1 MYMQFPALTPTLG
14 MYGRAQDALVT
25 RSLEQ
30 YRMAAK
36 IFEVMVACHKEQ
48 AASELPLEGSSGKE
62 NSAKNVTD
70 TKTGKGKGKS
80 KGEDVADASKPSTSG
95 ASAAGGSAEELQ
107 DALDAIRETIETMVS
122 GKDMEALEEYKSG
135 AASTTIG
142 FGDSSSSSGA
152 GAASG
157 GDAGGSTTVG
167 FGGTGETS
175 KGGSN
180 GVFSGFSST
189 GTATANI
196 MVARRKG
203 RPVPKIVENGSNGAD
218 REGASKKPKVDE

>member
-1 MYMQFPALTPTLG
+1 MSPLTSTLG
-14 MYGRAQDALVT
+14 MYGRAQEALVT

-36 IFEVMVACHKEQ
+36 IFEVMVACRKEQ
-48 AASELPLEGSSGKE
+48 AASELPLESSSGKE
-62 NSAKNVTD
+62 NGAE
-70 TKTGKGKGKS
+70 GKGKGKS
-80 KGEDVADASKPSTSG
+80 KGEDVTDAPKPSTSG

-142 FGDSSSSSGA
+142 FGDSSSSGA

-157 GDAGGSTTVG
+157 GDAGSSTTVG

-175 KGGSN
+175 KSVSN
-180 GVFSGFSST
+180 GVSSGSST

-203 RPVPKIVENGSNGAD
+203 RPAPKAVQNGSNGAD
-218 REGASKKPKVDE
+218 RECLSKKPKTDG

>member
-1 MYMQFPALTPTLG
+1 
-14 MYGRAQDALVT
+14 MYGCVQEALVT

-36 IFEVMVACHKEQ
+36 IFEVMVACRKEQ
-48 AASELPLEGSSGKE
+48 ATSEPPLESSSGKGNGAE
-62 NSAKNVTD
+62 
-70 TKTGKGKGKS
+70 GKGKGKS
-80 KGEDVADASKPSTSG
+80 NGQDVTDAPKPSTSG
-95 ASAAGGSAEELQ
+95 ASAAGGTAEELQ

-142 FGDSSSSSGA
+142 FGDSSSS

-175 KGGSN
+175 KGVSN
-180 GVFSGFSST
+180 GVSSGSSTT

-203 RPVPKIVENGSNGAD
+203 RPAPKTVQNGSSGAD
-218 REGASKKPKVDE
+218 REGVLKKPKIDE